1 MLWSFPAS
9 SLPLFTS
16 PPLHSAAL
24 PTSIAQGRDVG
35 GCPTVSHPRL
45 DGVFCRFWAEHW
57 FRLGG
62 AGWADFLLLWH
73 ARWPGPGCCR
83 RRACCYGFHGG
94 DPGGAAVRW
103 PLEAVSW
110 HWDWDD
116 HHQSGQV
123 RTRSFERPH
132 LKNGGQSRSC
142 STSSFHLLVVGSTG
156 EAKVTCTHAFASGHL
171 DEAILCFLWLCYFF
185 QGPLKLHSPLSSQT
199 FLPTHVFQLILEIH
213 GT

>member
-16 PPLHSAAL
+16 PPLHSATL
-24 PTSIAQGRDVG
+24 PTSIFQGWGVG
-35 GCPTVSHPRL
+35 GCPAVSHPRL
-45 DGVFCRFWAEHW
+45 DGVFCRFWAEHG

-83 RRACCYGFHGG
+83 RRACCHGFHGG

-103 PLEAVSW
+103 PLEAVPW

-123 RTRSFERPH
+123 RTRSFEWPH
-132 LKNGGQSRSC
+132 LKNRGQSRSC
-142 STSSFHLLVVGSTG
+142 SISSFHLSVVGSTG
-156 EAKVTCTHAFASGHL
+156 EASHVHSCFCIWTSWRNDLVFSVTLPFFSKGHWNL
-171 DEAILCFLWLCYFF
+171 NHLYPHKHFCLHMCY
-185 QGPLKLHSPLSSQT
+185 S
-199 FLPTHVFQLILEIH
+199 
-213 GT
+213 